1 MGKRAGLR
9 ELIVWQKAL
18 DFADHAL
25 TLCDRVPARRGAG
38 LVPQLRRAAIS
49 IPSNIADG
57 YDRPA
62 AEQLVFLRHSRGSL
76 FESATQLELVKRR
89 GLASVEAVLALLT
102 DADELDRALDGYM
115 RYVER
120 GKSSD

>member
-1 MGKRAGLR
+1 MGRQAGFR

-18 DFADHAL
+18 AFADNTL
-25 TLCDRVPARRGAG
+25 TLCDRVPARQGAG

-49 IPSNIADG
+49 VPSNIADG

-89 GLASVEAVLALLT
+89 GLATTEMVLALLS
-102 DADELDRALDGYM
+102 DADELDRALNGYM
-115 RYVER
+115 QYVER
-120 GKSSD
+120 GKPTI

>member
-1 MGKRAGLR
+1 MGEGAGLR
-9 ELIVWQKAL
+9 DLVVWQKAL
-18 DFADHAL
+18 DYADNAL

-49 IPSNIADG
+49 VPSNIADG

-76 FESATQLELVKRR
+76 FESTTQLELVKRR
-89 GLASVEAVLALLT
+89 GLARTESVIALLA
-102 DADELDRALDGYM
+102 DADELDRALNGYICF
-115 RYVER
+115 VER
-120 GKSSD
+120 DLPGR